1 VGALA
6 TYRGLLGNRPLVRL
20 LAGEFVSGI
29 GDWLYLVALLVIVY
43 RESTD
48 PLLLGI
54 VGGARIIP
62 YIVLSVPA
70 GIVAD
75 RFDRRI
81 ILLITDI
88 ARGLIM
94 VALTV
99 VVMVDGPLLAIVLLA
114 ILATCFSAFF
124 NPTMG
129 AYLPM
134 LARDERE
141 LGPANSA
148 FATLGEISFIIGPAL
163 AGILIA
169 VAGLELAFAINAVT
183 FAIIAIALLGLPSG
197 KPGTRPM
204 AAVTNEAM
212 PASPVTA
219 ADDTPASH
227 ATTADATAASPAASE
242 PGAAS
247 AANTP
252 APSAASEPTVTM
264 RDILRPVAGLVSL
277 DLVAGFMFGGISVLT
292 VLLAVDRLGAGEEAT
307 GFLNAAIGVG
317 GVLGAVGSGA
327 IVLRPNLGPPLLL
340 GAGILG
346 VGFIILGA
354 VDVLSLSL
362 VAMIVV
368 SGGALLSGVVST
380 TVFQR
385 VVPDAIRG
393 RTLGVMETIG
403 TLAYAAGAFLLPTLV
418 TQVGYLEVLG
428 VGGVLII
435 ISAVIAFMLLGPS
448 LQRVSDP
455 ATEVL
460 RRVSRLPL
468 FAGVPPSALE
478 AAAARL
484 DPLDVSAGT
493 VVIRQGDPADR
504 FFLIESGSFAVDQA
518 DPETGEVRRLR
529 VMGPDE
535 VFGELGL
542 MHQAPRSATVTAVAD
557 GRLLVLDGPEFLEL
571 LSAGAALSGLL
582 LERYGT
588 SPGSSA

>member
-1 VGALA
+1 MGALA

-70 GIVAD
+70 GIAAD
-75 RFDRRI
+75 RFDRRL
-81 ILLITDI
+81 ILLVTDV

-94 VALTV
+94 VALTII
-99 VVMVDGPLLAIVLLA
+99 VMVDGPLIAIVLLA

-197 KPGTRPM
+197 KPGTRPVAGSEVAE
-204 AAVTNEAM
+204 AAESTPEA
-212 PASPVTA
+212 PVA
-219 ADDTPASH
+219 AAL
-227 ATTADATAASPAASE
+227 
-242 PGAAS
+242 
-247 AANTP
+247 
-252 APSAASEPTVTM
+252 TM
-264 RDILRPVAGLVSL
+264 RDILRPIAGLVSL
-277 DLVAGFMFGGISVLT
+277 DLVSGFMFGGISVLT

-327 IVLRPNLGPPLLL
+327 IVLRPNLGPPLLV
-340 GAGILG
+340 GAGVLG
-346 VGFIILGA
+346 VGFIILGV

-362 VAMIVV
+362 VAMVVV

-418 TQVGYLEVLG
+418 TQIGYLEVLG
-428 VGGVLII
+428 VGGVLIV
-435 ISAVIAFMLLGPS
+435 ISAVIAFGLLGPS
-448 LQRVSDP
+448 LQRATDP
-455 ATEVL
+455 STEVL

-484 DPLDVSAGT
+484 DPMDVTAGT
-493 VVIRQGDPADR
+493 VVIRQGDPADH
-504 FFLIESGSFAVDQA
+504 FYLIESGSFAVDQL
-518 DPETGEVRRLR
+518 DPMTGETRRLR

-542 MHQAPRSATVTAVAD
+542 MRQAPRSATVTAEAD
-557 GRLLVLDGPEFLEL
+557 GRLLVLDGPEFMAL

-588 SPGSSA
+588 NPATATQGGG

>member
-1 VGALA
+1 MGALA

-81 ILLITDI
+81 ILLVTDV

-94 VALTV
+94 VALTL
-99 VVMVDGPLLAIVLLA
+99 VVMVDGPLIAIVLLA

-124 NPTMG
+124 NPAMG
-129 AYLPM
+129 TYLPM

-148 FATLGEISFIIGPAL
+148 FATLGEISFIVGPAL

-169 VAGLELAFAINAVT
+169 MAGLELAFAINAVT

-197 KPGTRPM
+197 KPGTQPM
-204 AAVTNEAM
+204 AAAGPEVAVADAGPVADAADAADAVGPTDIGV
-212 PASPVTA
+212 ASPVA
-219 ADDTPASH
+219 ESA
-227 ATTADATAASPAASE
+227 PAAS
-242 PGAAS
+242 A
-247 AANTP
+247 
-252 APSAASEPTVTM
+252 TVSTLTI

-277 DLVAGFMFGGISVLT
+277 DLVSGFMFGGISVLT
-292 VLLAVDRLGAGEEAT
+292 VLLAVDRLGAGEETT

-340 GAGILG
+340 GAGVLG
-346 VGFIILGA
+346 AGFIILGA

-362 VAMIVV
+362 VAMVVV

-428 VGGVLII
+428 VGGILII
-435 ISAVIAFMLLGPS
+435 ISAVIAFVLLGPS
-448 LQRVSDP
+448 LRRATDP

-484 DPLDVSAGT
+484 DPMDVTAGT

-518 DPETGEVRRLR
+518 DPATGEVRRLR
-529 VMGPDE
+529 VMGPDD

-542 MHQAPRSATVTAVAD
+542 MRQAPRSATVTAEAD

-588 SPGSSA
+588 NPGANA

>member
-81 ILLITDI
+81 ILLVTDV

-94 VALTV
+94 VALTL
-99 VVMVDGPLLAIVLLA
+99 VVMVDGPLIAIVLLA

-124 NPTMG
+124 NPAMG
-129 AYLPM
+129 TYLPM

-148 FATLGEISFIIGPAL
+148 FATLGEISFIVGPAL

-197 KPGTRPM
+197 KPGTQPM
-204 AAVTNEAM
+204 AAAGPEVAVADAGPVADAADAADAVGPTDIGV
-212 PASPVTA
+212 ASPVA
-219 ADDTPASH
+219 ESA
-227 ATTADATAASPAASE
+227 PAAS
-242 PGAAS
+242 A
-247 AANTP
+247 
-252 APSAASEPTVTM
+252 TVSTLTI

-277 DLVAGFMFGGISVLT
+277 DLVSGFMFGGISVLT
-292 VLLAVDRLGAGEEAT
+292 VLLAVDRLGAGEETT

-340 GAGILG
+340 GAGVLG
-346 VGFIILGA
+346 AGFIILGA

-362 VAMIVV
+362 VAMVVV

-428 VGGVLII
+428 VGGILII
-435 ISAVIAFMLLGPS
+435 ISAVIAFVLLGPS
-448 LQRVSDP
+448 LRRATDP

-484 DPLDVSAGT
+484 DPMDVTAGT

-518 DPETGEVRRLR
+518 DPATGEVRRLR
-529 VMGPDE
+529 VMGPDD

-542 MHQAPRSATVTAVAD
+542 MRQAPRSATVTAEAD

-588 SPGSSA
+588 NPGANA

>member
-81 ILLITDI
+81 ILLVTDV

-94 VALTV
+94 VALTL
-99 VVMVDGPLLAIVLLA
+99 VVMVDGPLIAIVLLA

-124 NPTMG
+124 NPAMG
-129 AYLPM
+129 TYLPM

-148 FATLGEISFIIGPAL
+148 FATLGEISFIVGPAL

-169 VAGLELAFAINAVT
+169 MAGLELAFAINAVT

-197 KPGTRPM
+197 KPGTQPM
-204 AAVTNEAM
+204 AAAGPEVAVADAGPVADAADAADAVGPTDIGV
-212 PASPVTA
+212 ASPVA
-219 ADDTPASH
+219 ESA
-227 ATTADATAASPAASE
+227 PAAS
-242 PGAAS
+242 A
-247 AANTP
+247 
-252 APSAASEPTVTM
+252 TVSTLTI

-277 DLVAGFMFGGISVLT
+277 DLVSGFMFGGISVLT
-292 VLLAVDRLGAGEEAT
+292 VLLAVDRLGAGEETT

-340 GAGILG
+340 GAGVLG
-346 VGFIILGA
+346 AGFIILGA

-362 VAMIVV
+362 VAMVVV

-428 VGGVLII
+428 VGGILII
-435 ISAVIAFMLLGPS
+435 ISAVIAFVLLGPS
-448 LQRVSDP
+448 LRRATDP

-484 DPLDVSAGT
+484 DPMDVTAGT

-518 DPETGEVRRLR
+518 DPATGEVRRLR
-529 VMGPDE
+529 VMGPDD

-542 MHQAPRSATVTAVAD
+542 MRQAPRSATVTAEAD

-588 SPGSSA
+588 NPGANA

>member
-1 VGALA
+1 MGALA
-6 TYRGLLGNRPLVRL
+6 TYRGLLGNRRLVRL

-43 RESTD
+43 RESSD

-62 YIVLSVPA
+62 YIMLSVPA
-70 GIVAD
+70 GIAAD
-75 RFDRRI
+75 RFDRRL
-81 ILLITDI
+81 ILLVTDV

-94 VALTV
+94 VALTLT
-99 VVMVDGPLLAIVLLA
+99 VMVDGPLIAIVLLA
-114 ILATCFSAFF
+114 VLATCFSAFF
-124 NPTMG
+124 NPAMG

-197 KPGTRPM
+197 KPGTQPM
-204 AAVTNEAM
+204 AGSEAM
-212 PASPVTA
+212 VSEASADPAAVEPA
-219 ADDTPASH
+219 ADVDH
-227 ATTADATAASPAASE
+227 AAAAAQAAS
-242 PGAAS
+242 
-247 AANTP
+247 TL
-252 APSAASEPTVTM
+252 TI

-277 DLVAGFMFGGISVLT
+277 DLVSGFMFGGISVLT

-317 GVLGAVGSGA
+317 GVIGAVGSGA
-327 IVLRPNLGPPLLL
+327 IVLRPNLGPPLLV
-340 GAGILG
+340 GAGVLG

-362 VAMIVV
+362 VAMVVV
-368 SGGALLSGVVST
+368 SGGALLSGVIST

-418 TQVGYLEVLG
+418 TQIGYFEVLG
-428 VGGVLII
+428 VGGVLIV
-435 ISAVIAFMLLGPS
+435 ISAVIAYGLLGPS
-448 LQRVSDP
+448 LQRATDP

-484 DPLDVSAGT
+484 DPMDVAAGT

-504 FFLIESGSFAVDQA
+504 FYLIESGSFVVDQA
-518 DPETGEVRRLR
+518 DDASGEVRRLR

-542 MHQAPRSATVTAVAD
+542 MRHAPRSATVTAEAD

-571 LSAGAALSGLL
+571 LSTGAALSGLL

-588 SPGSSA
+588 NPGTAT

>member
-6 TYRGLLGNRPLVRL
+6 TYRGLLGNRALVRL
-20 LAGEFVSGI
+20 LVGEFVSGI

-81 ILLITDI
+81 ILLITDV

-94 VALTV
+94 VALTL
-99 VVMVDGPLLAIVLLA
+99 VVMVDGPLIAIVLLA

-197 KPGTRPM
+197 KPGTQPM
-204 AAVTNEAM
+204 AGAAAAAAAGAVAASDTTPEAGG
-212 PASPVTA
+212 PATA
-219 ADDTPASH
+219 ETSDATAT
-227 ATTADATAASPAASE
+227 TTADPAAADAG
-242 PGAAS
+242 PAAHP
-247 AANTP
+247 TT
-252 APSAASEPTVTM
+252 PSAPTI

-277 DLVAGFMFGGISVLT
+277 DLVSGFMFGGISVLT

-346 VGFIILGA
+346 AGFIILGA

-362 VAMIVV
+362 VAMVVV

-403 TLAYAAGAFLLPTLV
+403 TIAYAAGAFLLPTLV

-435 ISAVIAFMLLGPS
+435 ISAVIAFVLLGPS
-448 LQRVSDP
+448 LRRATDP

-484 DPLDVSAGT
+484 DPLDVAAGT

-518 DPETGEVRRLR
+518 DPATGEVRRLR
-529 VMGPDE
+529 IMGPDE

-542 MHQAPRSATVTAVAD
+542 MHQAPRSATVTAVDD
-557 GRLLVLDGPEFLEL
+557 GRLLVLDGPEFMEL

-588 SPGSSA
+588 NPGSTS

>member
-1 VGALA
+1 MGALA
-6 TYRGLLGNRPLVRL
+6 TYRSLLGNRPLVRL

-81 ILLITDI
+81 ILLVTDV

-94 VALTV
+94 VALTL
-99 VVMVDGPLLAIVLLA
+99 VVMVDGPLIAIVLLA

-124 NPTMG
+124 NPAMG
-129 AYLPM
+129 TYLPM

-148 FATLGEISFIIGPAL
+148 FATLGEISFIVGPAL

-197 KPGTRPM
+197 KPGTQPM
-204 AAVTNEAM
+204 AAAGPEVAVADAGPVADAADAADAVGPTDIGV
-212 PASPVTA
+212 ASPVA
-219 ADDTPASH
+219 ESA
-227 ATTADATAASPAASE
+227 PAAS
-242 PGAAS
+242 A
-247 AANTP
+247 
-252 APSAASEPTVTM
+252 TVSTLTI

-277 DLVAGFMFGGISVLT
+277 DLVSGFMFGGISVLT
-292 VLLAVDRLGAGEEAT
+292 VLLAVDRLGAGEETT

-340 GAGILG
+340 GAGVLG
-346 VGFIILGA
+346 AGFIILGA

-362 VAMIVV
+362 VAMVVV

-403 TLAYAAGAFLLPTLV
+403 TVAYAAGAFLLPTLV

-428 VGGVLII
+428 VGGILII
-435 ISAVIAFMLLGPS
+435 ISAVIAFVLLGPT
-448 LQRVSDP
+448 LQRATDP

-484 DPLDVSAGT
+484 DPMDVTAGT

-518 DPETGEVRRLR
+518 DPATGEVRRLR
-529 VMGPDE
+529 VMGPDD

-542 MHQAPRSATVTAVAD
+542 MRQAPRSATVTAEAD

-588 SPGSSA
+588 NPGANA